1 MLWIHL
7 VKGLGLHNDETGDQ
21 QVYIYSIKMKRS
33 GSKKRLDFILKD
45 SLTEEILEVEDKARV
60 IITTTII
67 IATLMI
73 ITTTI
78 VN

>member
-1 MLWIHL
+1 M
-7 VKGLGLHNDETGDQ
+7 
-21 QVYIYSIKMKRS
+21 YIYSINMKRS
-33 GSKKRLDFILKD
+33 GSRKRLDFILKD
-45 SLTEEILEVEDKARV
+45 LLTEEILEVEDKARV

>member
-1 MLWIHL
+1 M
-7 VKGLGLHNDETGDQ
+7 VKGLGLHNDETGDR
-21 QVYIYSIKMKRS
+21 QVYIYSINMKRS
-33 GSKKRLDFILKD
+33 GSRKRLDFILKD
-45 SLTEEILEVEDKARV
+45 LLTEEILEVEDKARV